1 MAEFYFK
8 QADIEQAEYLFQ
20 QVLPIYEYCARLD
33 IASFGQQYAICLY
46 LVGELYIHKRDFILA
61 EKTLQQSALVLDKST
76 EKSAAGFTIVSGNI
90 NHNFAK
96 LYIARKEYVRAE
108 ALLDSVLASK
118 RQLSIINPEEFSVE
132 IATVL
137 NTLCQLYCLKQDYV
151 NAEKQMAE
159 AMKIWHRLG
168 KEKLYIGRLELITA
182 LKQKKMLFLE
192 WVNTNPSGAIKGFR
206 RFYKTLPKIKKR
218 LSKAYSL
225 ALMVNALQANRKD
238 PERPLAK
245 KFNQD
250 ETWLYLN
257 VAHAYL
263 LNGKTGK
270 AIALYQAVKNR
281 VSTNRYSFGQ
291 QGLDD
296 LDAFEKAGIKHRD
309 FSTIRKLLLD

>member
-1 MAEFYFK
+1 
-8 QADIEQAEYLFQ
+8 
-20 QVLPIYEYCARLD
+20 
-33 IASFGQQYAICLY
+33 
-46 LVGELYIHKRDFILA
+46 
-61 EKTLQQSALVLDKST
+61 
-76 EKSAAGFTIVSGNI
+76 
-90 NHNFAK
+90 
-96 LYIARKEYVRAE
+96 
-108 ALLDSVLASK
+108 
-118 RQLSIINPEEFSVE
+118 
-132 IATVL
+132 
-137 NTLCQLYCLKQDYV
+137 
-151 NAEKQMAE
+151 
-159 AMKIWHRLG
+159 
-168 KEKLYIGRLELITA
+168 
-182 LKQKKMLFLE
+182 MLFLE